1 MKDKEI
7 FDILENAEY
16 ESMERLIDKCP
27 EIPDEQLDRILAM
40 SEKKFRDKMAAQERT
55 ERDNTIKM
63 TENNDVQGVERSRRP
78 AWLAHLTTAASVIL
92 IAGIAIGSTFMLRRE
107 RKPGGGGEL
116 PPAVTATTT
125 ASDNTGTTLVSSG
138 KDGTVTV
145 TTTTTTADGTA
156 VTSVVPGG
164 EGNNTVT
171 AVENEELKPFVGRWK
186 YQASSGNYTVD
197 MGAENIGTVE
207 IRGDGT
213 YTYTENNGNVTTD
226 RVERSVEEIAGTEFV
241 TLTFYDGSAIKFV
254 ASYNE
259 AGSDRLNIGNGG
271 LERLVR
277 EGSADANVPEVK
289 SSWKTAYRQVL
300 NDFMNSSEYTQDTGW
315 DVQDLDGNGT
325 PELLISMGTY
335 HEAGVRIYYYENG
348 NANIVGRTVVTSFGR
363 YGTFLLC
370 NDENLVGFTDDTY
383 EESFADN
390 FTAYIGE
397 FQNNFVNQKKIMSK
411 FSYPEDPHSYYYDV
425 DNNYVSEEEY
435 NAALNNFNSK
445 IWTEVGRRYAFGD
458 FSPLN

>member
-1 MKDKEI
+1 MKDKEL
-7 FDILENAEY
+7 FDILENAEH

-27 EIPDEQLDRILAM
+27 QIPDEQLDRILAM

-55 ERDNTIKM
+55 ERDKNIKM
-63 TENNDVQGVERSRRP
+63 TENDEVQGVEHSRRP
-78 AWLAHLTTAASVIL
+78 AWIAPLTTAASVIL

-107 RKPGGGGEL
+107 HKPGGGEL

-125 ASDNTGTTLVSSG
+125 AVSGTGTTLVSSG

-197 MGAENIGTVE
+197 KGAENIGTVE

-259 AGSDRLNIGNGG
+259 AGGDRLNIGNGG

-300 NDFMNSSEYTQDTGW
+300 NDFMNSSEYTQDTRW
-315 DVQDLDGNGT
+315 DVQDLDSDGT
-325 PELLISMGTY
+325 PELIISMGSG
-335 HEAGVRIYYYENG
+335 HDSGCRIYYYENG
-348 NANIVGRTVVTSFGR
+348 SAKIVGQIVIFELGR

-370 NDENLVGFTDDTY
+370 NDENLVGFADDDEGEY
-383 EESFADN
+383 FAD
-390 FTAYIGE
+390 FYSAYIGE
-397 FQNNFVNQKKIMSK
+397 FRDNTVQQKKIMSK

-435 NAALNNFNSK
+435 NAAANNFNSK
-445 IWTEVGRRYAFGD
+445 NWTEVGRQYTFGD
-458 FSPLN
+458 FSPLS

>member
-63 TENNDVQGVERSRRP
+63 TENDEVQGVERSRRP
-78 AWLAHLTTAASVIL
+78 AWLAYLTTAASVIL

-107 RKPGGGGEL
+107 SKPGGGGEL

-125 ASDNTGTTLVSSG
+125 ASDNTGTTFVSSG

-145 TTTTTTADGTA
+145 TTTTTTAGGTA
-156 VTSVVPGG
+156 VTSAVPGG
-164 EGNNTVT
+164 EGNTVT
-171 AVENEELKPFVGRWK
+171 AAENEELKPFVGRWK

-226 RVERSVEEIAGTEFV
+226 RVERSVEKIAGTEFV

-300 NDFMNSSEYTQDTGW
+300 NDFMNSSEYTQDTRW
-315 DVQDLDGNGT
+315 DVQDLDSDGT
-325 PELLISMGTY
+325 PELLISLGTFY
-335 HEAGVRIYYYENG
+335 AAGVRIYYYENG
-348 NANIVGRTVVTSFGR
+348 NAVPVLTGDGSIGAYGLYGELKYCPGEYLLGGYNLNKGYEYYSTAKYEGHKVTPLQTTMNNVGIVGEDAAEYYINEIEVSKEEHDDAVAQWNVKNWVSAGR
-363 YGTFLLC
+363 QYT
-370 NDENLVGFTDDTY
+370 
-383 EESFADN
+383 
-390 FTAYIGE
+390 
-397 FQNNFVNQKKIMSK
+397 
-411 FSYPEDPHSYYYDV
+411 
-425 DNNYVSEEEY
+425 
-435 NAALNNFNSK
+435 
-445 IWTEVGRRYAFGD
+445 FGD
-458 FSPLN
+458 FSPLS